1 MELPE
6 RLASL
11 ANTVSSMTY
20 RRIEELVSG
29 HPRELYDASMH
40 LIRAGGKRLRP
51 LLVVLASKMYGLSLE
66 ISSWAAAAVEI
77 FHNFTLVHDDI
88 MDRDEFRRGVPTV
101 HKIWGEA
108 LAIVAGDLLFA
119 KSYEAL
125 LRLLDYGL
133 SYERIVSAI
142 RELTW
147 AAATV
152 AEGQALDVLFT
163 SRDNVTV
170 SEYIEMVKKKTAG
183 LFRSSVL
190 MGAIIAG
197 ASDDELAKLAEF
209 AIDIGIAFQIRDDEL
224 GLVAD
229 EKTLGKP
236 KYSDLREG
244 KKTVLVLYALERAS
258 EEQRRIILNSLG
270 RSSATRDELERVA
283 KTIVEIGA
291 LDFSNKLAEEF
302 IRKGVEALYLTNPR
316 DHEAR
321 EMLRDLAYYVTRR
334 SY

>member
-6 RLASL
+6 RIVSL
-11 ANTVSSMTY
+11 AKVVSSITY

-29 HPRELYDASMH
+29 QPRELYEASMH
-40 LIRAGGKRLRP
+40 LVKAGGKRLRP
-51 LLVVLASKMYGLSLE
+51 LLVVLSSKMYELPTE

-101 HKIWGEA
+101 HRIWGEA

-133 SYERIVSAI
+133 SYERVILAVK
-142 RELTW
+142 ELTW
-147 AAATV
+147 AAETV
-152 AEGQALDVLFT
+152 AEGQAMDVLFT
-163 SRDNVTV
+163 SRGNVTV
-170 SEYIEMVKKKTAG
+170 SEYVEMVKKKTAG
-183 LFRSSVL
+183 LFKSSVL
-190 MGAIIAG
+190 IGALIAG
-197 ASDDELAKLAEF
+197 APDDDLAKLAEF
-209 AIDIGIAFQIRDDEL
+209 AIDIGTAFQIRDDEL

-229 EKTLGKP
+229 EKILGKP

-244 KKTVLVLYALERAS
+244 KKTLLVLYALEKAS
-258 EEQRRIILNSLG
+258 EEQKKFILGSLG
-270 RSSATRDELERVA
+270 RRDATRAELERA
-283 KTIVEIGA
+283 ANTIIELGA
-291 LDFSNKLAEEF
+291 LEFSNKLAEEF
-302 IRKGVEALYLTNPR
+302 VKKGIEVLYATNPR
-316 DHEAR
+316 DPEAR
-321 EMLRDLAYYVTRR
+321 EMLKDLAYYVTRR

>member
-1 MELPE
+1 
-6 RLASL
+6 
-11 ANTVSSMTY
+11 
-20 RRIEELVSG
+20 
-29 HPRELYDASMH
+29 
-40 LIRAGGKRLRP
+40 
-51 LLVVLASKMYGLSLE
+51 
-66 ISSWAAAAVEI
+66 
-77 FHNFTLVHDDI
+77 
-88 MDRDEFRRGVPTV
+88 VPTV

-190 MGAIIAG
+190 IGAIIAG

>member
-1 MELPE
+1 MELSE

-11 ANTVSSMTY
+11 ARTVNFITY
-20 RRIEELVSG
+20 RRMEELISG

-133 SYERIVSAI
+133 SYERVVSAI
-142 RELTW
+142 KELTW

-152 AEGQALDVLFT
+152 AEGQALDILFT

-170 SEYIEMVKKKTAG
+170 SEYVEMVKKKTAG
-183 LFRSSVL
+183 LFKSSVL
-190 MGAIIAG
+190 IGAIIAG

-209 AIDIGIAFQIRDDEL
+209 ATDIGIAFQIRDDEL
-224 GLVAD
+224 GLIGD

-244 KKTVLVLYALERAS
+244 KKTILVLYALERAS
-258 EEQRRIILNSLG
+258 DEQRRIILNSLG
-270 RSSATRDELERVA
+270 RSSATREELERVA

-302 IRKGVEALYLTNPR
+302 VRKGVEALYLTNPR